1 MSPEENRL
9 ISHREGWLRK
19 TAEAAE
25 AWKMQAEEIQSGRK
39 ESMLTVLEK
48 RGYVNST
55 AGERDDLDQLMINKR
70 VGAYV
75 GIDPTAPSLHVG
87 HLLPLMS
94 LFWMYVSGFHAVTLL
109 GGATAQIGDPTGR
122 TTTRE
127 VSHSAVRKTNMVN
140 MHYQLKMMW
149 ANMEH
154 HARFKYGYQWEWA
167 WHRELVNNNVWM
179 NKLPLLEVLKVLGSG
194 ARIGTM
200 LGRDTVKNKMKN
212 GDGMSFSEFTYPLLQ
227 AWDWWHMYNTKNV
240 QIQIGGSDQFG
251 NIIAGVDAINYIRKS
266 HYDPII
272 RQETDDPLR
281 KPMGFTVPLLTTASG
296 EKFGKSAGNA
306 VWLDKDM
313 TSTFELYQF
322 FVRSA
327 DSDVARYLR
336 LFTFIPLPEIDT
348 IMTDQ
353 EQEPSKR
360 IAQRRLA
367 REVVEMIYGTKEAN
381 EVEIQHK
388 TLFRPVS
395 TPKPIPVDD
404 PKAPSPNVSLNPNAP
419 HISSRNAPSANIVLP
434 RSLVHNQ
441 PIARVLFAAGL
452 VASRSEGHRLASN
465 RGAYIGGLRGANPG
479 MTDGLSFTPITNWN
493 PEETSKY
500 IIDDSLMILRVGK
513 WKVKVVKIIPDEQF
527 DAQGLEAPGWKEWKE
542 GQTLFADEE
551 KEKRTEMAKEDSRTF
566 SRRAN
571 AEQWKLRKQLEHRA
585 SIATSRSDID
595 AQGVHSR
602 AFSGAG
608 RR

>member
-1 MSPEENRL
+1 MSPENGRL
-9 ISHREGWLRK
+9 IDRRQNWIRK
-19 TAEAAE
+19 TAEAKE
-25 AWKMQAEEIQSGRK
+25 AWRLQSVEIVSQRK
-39 ESMLTVLEK
+39 ESMLAVLEK
-48 RGYVNST
+48 RGYVNSI
-55 AGERDDLDQLMINKR
+55 AGERDDLDKLMIQKR

-94 LFWMYVSGFHAVTLL
+94 LFWMYL
-109 GGATAQIGDPTGR
+109 GGATAKVGDPTGR
-122 TTTRE
+122 TTTRDAT
-127 VSHSAVRKTNMVN
+127 VSTVHKANMVN
-140 MHYQLKMMW
+140 MHYQLKVLW

-154 HARFKYGYQWEWA
+154 HARFKHGYQWEWA
-167 WHRELVNNNVWM
+167 WHRELVNNNTWM
-179 NKLPLLEVLKVLGSG
+179 NKLPLVEVLRDLGSG
-194 ARIGTM
+194 TRIGTM

-227 AWDWWHMYNTKNV
+227 AWDWWHMYNTKDI

-251 NIIAGVDAINYIRKS
+251 NIIAGMDAINYIRKS
-266 HYDPII
+266 HHDPNV
-272 RQETDDPLR
+272 RQVEDDPLR

-322 FVRSA
+322 FMRSA

-336 LFTFIPLPEIDT
+336 LFTFIPLPEIDQ

-360 IAQRRLA
+360 VAQRRLA
-367 REVVEMIYGTKEAN
+367 REVVEMIYGTKEAD
-381 EVEIQHK
+381 EVETQHA

-404 PKAPSPNVSLNPNAP
+404 PRAPSLNVSLNPDAP
-419 HISSRNAPSANIVLP
+419 HISSKNAPSPNIVLP
-434 RSLVHNQ
+434 HSLVHNQ

-452 VASRSEGHRLASN
+452 VASRSEGHRLAAK

-479 MTDGLSFTPITNWN
+479 MLDALSFTPITNWN
-493 PEETSKY
+493 PEETWKY
-500 IIDDSLMILRVGK
+500 VMDDGLMILRVGK

-527 DAQGLEAPGWKEWKE
+527 DAEGREAPGWKEWKE
-542 GQTLFADEE
+542 GRTVFADEE
-551 KEKRTEMAKEDSRTF
+551 EEKRMEKVQARAKTL

-571 AEQWKLRKQLEHRA
+571 MEESKLKRELEKE
-585 SIATSRSDID
+585 
-595 AQGVHSR
+595 
-602 AFSGAG
+602 AFYAD
-608 RR
+608 

>member
-1 MSPEENRL
+1 MSQEENRL
-9 ISHREGWLRK
+9 IRQRQAWLRK
-19 TAEAAE
+19 TAEAEE
-25 AWKMQAEEIQSGRK
+25 AWKLQAHEIQSGRK

-55 AGERDDLDQLMINKR
+55 AGERDDLDQLMIQKR

-109 GGATAQIGDPTGR
+109 GGATAQVGDPTGR

-127 VSHSAVRKTNMVN
+127 TTHSTVRKANMVN
-140 MHYQLKMMW
+140 MHYQLKMLW

-154 HARFKYGYQWEWA
+154 HARFKHGYQWEWA
-167 WHRELVNNNVWM
+167 WHRGLVNNNTWM
-179 NKLPLLEVLKVLGSG
+179 NKLPLVEVLKVLGSG
-194 ARIGTM
+194 TRIGTM
-200 LGRDTVKNKMKN
+200 LGRDTVKNKMKS
-212 GDGMSFSEFTYPLLQ
+212 GDGISFSEFTYPLLQ
-227 AWDWWHMYNTKNV
+227 AWDWWHMYNTNNIQV
-240 QIQIGGSDQFG
+240 QIGGSDQFG
-251 NIIAGVDAINYIRKS
+251 NIIAGIDAINYIRKS
-266 HYDPII
+266 HYDPNI
-272 RQETDDPLR
+272 RQEKDDPLR

-336 LFTFIPLPEIDT
+336 LFTFIPLPEIDK

-367 REVVEMIYGTKEAN
+367 REVVEMIYGTKEAE
-381 EVEIQHK
+381 EVETQHI

-395 TPKPIPVDD
+395 TPKPIPIDD
-404 PKAPSPNVSLNPNAP
+404 PKAPSLNVSLNPNAP
-419 HISSRNAPSANIVLP
+419 HISSQNAPASNMVLP
-434 RSLVHNQ
+434 HSLVHNQ

-465 RGAYIGGLRGANPG
+465 RGAYVGGLRGAKPG
-479 MTDGLSFTPITNWN
+479 MTDGLSFTPITNWK
-493 PEETSKY
+493 PEDTSKY
-500 IIDDSLMILRVGK
+500 IIDNSLIILRVGK
-513 WKVKVVKIIPDEQF
+513 WKVKVVKIIPDDQF
-527 DAQGLEAPGWKEWKE
+527 DAQGLEAPGWKEWKG
-542 GQTLFADEE
+542 GQTLFVDEE
-551 KEKRTEMAKEDSRTF
+551 KEKHLETVQAENRKI

-571 AEQWKLRKQLEHRA
+571 AEQWKLKKQLEHKASVASSRA
-585 SIATSRSDID
+585 GNN
-595 AQGVHSR
+595 AQGVYTG
-602 AFSGAG
+602 AISGAEE
-608 RR
+608 R